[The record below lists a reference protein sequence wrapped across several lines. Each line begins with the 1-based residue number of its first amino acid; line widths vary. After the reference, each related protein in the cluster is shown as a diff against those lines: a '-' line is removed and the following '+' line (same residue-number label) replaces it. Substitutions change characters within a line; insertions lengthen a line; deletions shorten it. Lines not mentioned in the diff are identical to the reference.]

1 MQYKVQSGII
11 LKMAKRL
18 FNNNAYVLTI
28 ADLYTSGKML
38 EVWLGTSQLGYHW
51 LHLSNPHLPEEGKE
65 Q

>member
-1 MQYKVQSGII
+1 
-11 LKMAKRL
+11 MAKQL

-38 EVWLGTSQLGYHW
+38 VVWLGTSQLGYHW
-51 LHLSNPHLPEEGKE
+51 LHLINPHLPEERKE